1 MNTFEKFAD
10 QIEKTKL
17 RTVISAFIPAA
28 SHKMIAGPTA
38 AKVIPR
44 QMDYY
49 LKEHDLSINQFI
61 NDHLL
66 RERVIKG
73 DDTLDANYLEKG
85 LRASK
90 AVCRIN
96 IVSQEGDE
104 GFGTGFLIAPNIL
117 ITNNHVL
124 PDKNYATYSYAE
136 FDYEK
141 GANDLP
147 LPVKVFRFNAAQLF
161 YTNEELDY
169 TIVWVE
175 SIATDG
181 LGQLG
186 EFGFLKLNSNLGKT
200 KEGNYVSIIQ
210 HPDGKMK
217 KVALRANQVTNL
229 SMPKFI
235 RYVTDTKSG
244 SSGAPVFNDKWEAV
258 AVHHAGIPRYNEE
271 GKILNLAGEPWD
283 KSQGELQVDWLENE
297 GVRVSSVVYDITTE
311 AMLSYPF
318 LLEYFKPVSDIS
330 MISTSMGIDTE
341 ELKDEIY
348 YPEEKD
354 KTDQLNYYKK
364 ISDLKLATFDQLH
377 QLLELTHSNHHN
389 YSPSRYVYPKVDL
402 YPDGVLRSIYSGKEF
417 TAQEL
422 ILEDKKVDIER
433 ELKFIELAKK
443 ENKITQE
450 AYNLEVEALEAALP
464 YNCEHVVCQSWFNK
478 QEPMRGDLHHLFAC
492 ESRCNSFRNNH
503 VYDDFPG
510 YEPQLLPLEVERPSC
525 GNMENNK
532 FEPEQNKGI
541 VARAV
546 LYFLV
551 RYPRTI
557 TVYKKEDLVM
567 LKRWA
572 KDQPVTLYEKHR
584 NREIYLLQGNRNPF
598 IDFPELTAHIQLEEA
613 I

>member
-1 MNTFEKFAD
+1 MNTFEKFVD

-28 SHKMIAGPTA
+28 SQKMITGPA
-38 AKVIPR
+38 AVKVIPR

-49 LKEHDLSINQFI
+49 LKENDLSINQFI

-104 GFGTGFLIAPNIL
+104 GYGTGFLIAPNIL

-124 PDKNYATYSYAE
+124 PDKKYATYSYAE

-147 LPVKVFRFNAAQLF
+147 LPVKVFRFNTAQLF

-175 SIATDG
+175 SLATDG
-181 LGQLG
+181 LTPLG

-217 KVALRANQVTNL
+217 KVALRENQVTNL

-297 GVRVSSVVYDITTE
+297 GVRVSSIVYDITTE
-311 AMLSYPF
+311 AILNYPF
-318 LLEYFKPVSDIS
+318 LLEYFTPVSDLS
-330 MISTSMGIDTE
+330 MISASMG
-341 ELKDEIY
+341 
-348 YPEEKD
+348 
-354 KTDQLNYYKK
+354 
-364 ISDLKLATFDQLH
+364 
-377 QLLELTHSNHHN
+377 
-389 YSPSRYVYPKVDL
+389 
-402 YPDGVLRSIYSGKEF
+402 
-417 TAQEL
+417 
-422 ILEDKKVDIER
+422 
-433 ELKFIELAKK
+433 
-443 ENKITQE
+443 
-450 AYNLEVEALEAALP
+450 
-464 YNCEHVVCQSWFNK
+464 
-478 QEPMRGDLHHLFAC
+478 
-492 ESRCNSFRNNH
+492 
-503 VYDDFPG
+503 
-510 YEPQLLPLEVERPSC
+510 
-525 GNMENNK
+525 
-532 FEPEQNKGI
+532 
-541 VARAV
+541 
-546 LYFLV
+546 
-551 RYPRTI
+551 
-557 TVYKKEDLVM
+557 
-567 LKRWA
+567 
-572 KDQPVTLYEKHR
+572 
-584 NREIYLLQGNRNPF
+584 
-598 IDFPELTAHIQLEEA
+598 
-613 I
+613 